1 MKKTFIACCILLTAM
16 AHTAT
21 ARIWRVNNDLTRD
34 PDFANIGAAVT
45 AAAPG
50 DTIHVEPSAT
60 AYANFILNKPLVIL
74 GNGYFLNGGNL
85 QANKDSSVVNG
96 LSIDSTSVT
105 ANGSGSII
113 AGIVFGGSISL
124 LHNVRNITI
133 TRCQLVSQFNVVAYD
148 RAASGISV
156 TKCFLQSFVTE
167 STVTAP
173 VNITFENNIFS
184 AATGVSGSTI
194 VLGNNFSGLFRN
206 NVVNQNVASCT
217 LNNFYIANNV
227 FSNATLAALNG
238 GNNII
243 RNNSFAA
250 ATVTNVTNGADGNQT
265 NVAMAPL
272 FAGNLATGYGD
283 TRFQTVAAT
292 SLRASGETIGGITPD
307 RGAYNTVTT
316 TDTYRTSGI
325 PAIPTIYSLTVPISI
340 PPTAVTMDITV
351 STRSNN

>member
-1 MKKTFIACCILLTAM
+1 MKKSFIACCLLMTAM
-16 AHTAT
+16 THTAT

-34 PDFANIGAAVT
+34 PDFATISAAVT

-74 GNGYFLNGGNL
+74 GNGYFLNASNL
-85 QANKDSSVVNG
+85 QANTDSSVVAG
-96 LSIDSTSVT
+96 LSIDSTSIT
-105 ANGSGSII
+105 ANGSGSVI
-113 AGIVFGGSISL
+113 AGIVFSGSLSL

-133 TRCQLVSQFNVVAYD
+133 TRCQLANQFNIVAYD
-148 RAASGISV
+148 RAAGGISV

-167 STVTAP
+167 SNITAA

-194 VLGNNFSGLFRN
+194 NLGANFSGLFRN
-206 NVVNQNVASCT
+206 NVINQLAGATT

-227 FSNATLAALNG
+227 FSNAGLTAVNG
-238 GNNII
+238 SNNII

-250 ATVTNVTNGADGNQT
+250 ATVTNVINGVDGNQT

-272 FAGNLATGYGD
+272 FTGNLATGYGD
-283 TRFQTVAAT
+283 ARFQTVAAS
-292 SLRASGETIGGITPD
+292 SLRGTGETIGGITPD
-307 RGAYNTVTT
+307 RGAYNTVTA
-316 TDTYRTSGI
+316 TDTNRTSGI